1 MIKRDLENKVL
12 ELAKVYP
19 TVSITG
25 PRQSGKTTL
34 VRYLFSNKE
43 YVSFEDPDVRLLV
56 QNDPRAFMKRYPDGA
71 IFDEIQRV
79 PELFS
84 YLQTI
89 VDESDKTGQFILSGS
104 QSFLLHNKISQSLAG
119 RTAILK
125 LLPFSINELSNAE
138 TKNGNIDSYLFKGGY
153 PRIYD
158 KNIHPLDFFPSY
170 IQTYIERD
178 VRSLQNIQHLD
189 SFTRFIRLC
198 AGRIGQLLNMSSLA
212 NDCGIT
218 VNTVKSWLSVLE
230 ASYVIKLLRPHFKNF
245 NKRLVK
251 MPKLYFFDTGLAC
264 NLLGIENKKQ
274 LETHYMRGELFEN
287 FVISEIY
294 KYRFN
299 LGLEPNIYF
308 WRDNKGLEIDCII
321 EKSDLLIPVE
331 IKSGLTPNLEFFKNL
346 KKWNNISN
354 IAMENNYVV
363 YSGDISQKLSDGRII
378 GWRDLPNYLNNWYE

>member
-1 MIKRDLENKVL
+1 MIKRDLESKIL
-12 ELAKVYP
+12 DLAKVYP

-34 VRYLFSNKE
+34 VKHLFKYKE
-43 YVSFEDPDVRLLV
+43 YVSFEDPDIRLLV
-56 QNDPRAFMKRYPDGA
+56 QNDPRAFLQRFPDGA

-79 PELFS
+79 PDLFS

-89 VDESDKTGQFILSGS
+89 VDEKGKTGFFILSGS
-104 QSFLLHNKISQSLAG
+104 QSFLLHHKISQSLAG

-125 LLPFSINELSNAE
+125 LLPFNLNELSRA
-138 TKNGNIDSYLFKGGY
+138 KVKIKNIDNHIFQGGY

-170 IQTYIERD
+170 VQTYIERD

-218 VNTVKSWLSVLE
+218 VNTVKSWLSILE
-230 ASYVIKLLRPHFKNF
+230 ASYVITLLRPHFNNF

-264 NLLGIENKKQ
+264 NLLGLENEKQ
-274 LETHYMRGELFEN
+274 LVTHYMRGELFEN
-287 FVISEIY
+287 FVLSEIY
-294 KYRFN
+294 KHRFN
-299 LGLEPNIYF
+299 QALQPNIYF

-321 EKSDLLIPVE
+321 EKADLLIPVE
-331 IKSGLTPNLEFFKNL
+331 IKSGLTPNLDFFKNL
-346 KKWNNISN
+346 KKWRN
-354 IAMENNYVV
+354 IAKIANENVFVV
-363 YSGDISQKLSDGRII
+363 YTGEVTQKLNEGNMIS
-378 GWRDLPNYLNNWYE
+378 WKDLQIYFTIWFN

>member
-1 MIKRDLENKVL
+1 MIKRDLEKKIL
-12 ELAKVYP
+12 ELAKIYP

-34 VRYLFSNKE
+34 VKHLFKNKD

-56 QNDPRAFMKRYPDGA
+56 QNDPRAFLQRFPDGA
-71 IFDEIQRV
+71 ILDEIQRA

-89 VDESDKTGQFILSGS
+89 VDDSGKTGQFILSGS

-125 LLPFSINELSNAE
+125 LLPFSLIELSKAKIKIE
-138 TKNGNIDSYLFKGGY
+138 NIDNYIFQGGY

-178 VRSLQNIQHLD
+178 VRTLQNIQHLD
-189 SFTRFIRLC
+189 SFTRFLRLC
-198 AGRIGQLLNMSSLA
+198 TGRIGQLLNMSSLA

-218 VNTVKSWLSVLE
+218 VNTVKSWLSILE
-230 ASYVIKLLRPHFKNF
+230 TSYVITLLRPHFKNF

-264 NLLGIENKKQ
+264 NLLGIENEKQ
-274 LETHYMRGELFEN
+274 LISHYLRGALFEN
-287 FVISEIY
+287 FVFSEIY
-294 KYRFN
+294 KFRFN
-299 LGLEPNIYF
+299 KGLQPNTYF

-321 EKSDLLIPVE
+321 EKSDGLIPIE
-331 IKSGLTPNLEFFKNL
+331 IKSGMTPNLEFFKNL
-346 KKWNNISN
+346 KKWSAISQTKK
-354 IAMENNYVV
+354 ENNFVV
-363 YSGDISQKLSDGRII
+363 YAGEVSQNLEPGKLISWKNLSDNIEQ
-378 GWRDLPNYLNNWYE
+378 WYQ